1 MMDYDHFVR
10 QLYRTGILSDP
21 WIEGKRRF
29 GLTPLRLES
38 ERLAEMYLVAER
50 IAAVIE
56 EMAGLIWQESDL
68 LDRYFQLTPWQKMM
82 WLASGGRWHGIA
94 RIDLFSCTDGRWQV
108 CEVNSDTPSGEA
120 EAIILNRI
128 VGEESGPTL
137 PEMIDPNAGFA
148 ERFRRMLLA
157 STEAAIGAREG
168 LPRIG
173 LLYPTDQTEDLSLI
187 ALYRGWIESWG
198 GEVVLGSPFNL
209 GLQGAGRE
217 ALVTLTGSPV
227 DLLLRHY
234 KTDWWGE
241 REEIWQDQPT
251 WPDPDPL
258 ERELSILLA
267 AEHEGR
273 VAVVNPFGSVV
284 TQNKLSLAFMWDYRA
299 RFSAA
304 AREWI
309 ENYIPETR
317 RMVDIEP
324 ARLRREEWVLKS
336 VYGCEG
342 DSVIVGPFV
351 SEEVW
356 QRSLDKLIPRH
367 WIAQRY
373 FEVAPFSAEVAAEP
387 EYGGWRPNY
396 GIFVIAAEAAGIYT
410 RLARQ
415 ATDYTAVTI
424 PTFVSH
430 R

>member
-1 MMDYDHFVR
+1 
-10 QLYRTGILSDP
+10 
-21 WIEGKRRF
+21 
-29 GLTPLRLES
+29 
-38 ERLAEMYLVAER
+38 
-50 IAAVIE
+50 
-56 EMAGLIWQESDL
+56 
-68 LDRYFQLTPWQKMM
+68 
-82 WLASGGRWHGIA
+82 
-94 RIDLFSCTDGRWQV
+94 
-108 CEVNSDTPSGEA
+108 
-120 EAIILNRI
+120 
-128 VGEESGPTL
+128 
-137 PEMIDPNAGFA
+137 
-148 ERFRRMLLA
+148 
-157 STEAAIGAREG
+157 
-168 LPRIG
+168 
-173 LLYPTDQTEDLSLI
+173 
-187 ALYRGWIESWG
+187 
-198 GEVVLGSPFNL
+198 
-209 GLQGAGRE
+209 
-217 ALVTLTGSPV
+217 
-227 DLLLRHY
+227 
-234 KTDWWGE
+234 
-241 REEIWQDQPT
+241 
-251 WPDPDPL
+251 
-258 ERELSILLA
+258 ELSILLA

-299 RFSAA
+299 RFSVA